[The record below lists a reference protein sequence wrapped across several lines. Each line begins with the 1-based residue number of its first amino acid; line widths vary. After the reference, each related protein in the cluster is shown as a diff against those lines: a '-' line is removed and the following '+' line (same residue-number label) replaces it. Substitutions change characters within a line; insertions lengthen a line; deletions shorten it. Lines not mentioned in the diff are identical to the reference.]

1 MRALID
7 CDGAVLCAIS
17 SNCSRTAVIL
27 WSHSMPTKSSIALIL
42 LSLFLLLGDTIFSH
56 RGIFPEARAQNEHQ
70 KDLQERIVFEGGAGE
85 SPAAAVVIKGAKDI
99 VVGIAAEYYYL
110 EKKYGRQ
117 NVNWKLI
124 SQNLLHKQD
133 KHFDLLIIKLV
144 DGSQKE
150 VYFDITEFFGKM

>member
-1 MRALID
+1 MSLKPS
-7 CDGAVLCAIS
+7 V
-17 SNCSRTAVIL
+17 
-27 WSHSMPTKSSIALIL
+27 ALIL
-42 LSLFLLLGDTIFSH
+42 LSLFLMLSDTIFSH
-56 RGIFPEARAQNEHQ
+56 QGIFPEARAQDKYQ
-70 KDLQERIVFEGGAGE
+70 KDLQGGIVFQGGGGE
-85 SPAAAVVIKGAKDI
+85 SPAAAVIIKGAKDI

-110 EKKYGRQ
+110 ERKYGRQ

-133 KHFDLLIIKLV
+133 KHLDLLIIQLA

>member
-1 MRALID
+1 
-7 CDGAVLCAIS
+7 
-17 SNCSRTAVIL
+17 
-27 WSHSMPTKSSIALIL
+27 MPTKSSIALIL
-42 LSLFLLLGDTIFSH
+42 LPFFLLLGDIILSQ
-56 RGIFPEARAQNEHQ
+56 RDIFPEARAQHEHQ
-70 KDLQERIVFEGGAGE
+70 KDLQERIIFEGGAGE

-110 EKKYGRQ
+110 EKKYGQQ

-133 KHFDLLIIKLV
+133 KHLDLLIIQLG

-150 VYFDITEFFGKM
+150 IYFDITEFFGKM

>member
-1 MRALID
+1 
-7 CDGAVLCAIS
+7 
-17 SNCSRTAVIL
+17 
-27 WSHSMPTKSSIALIL
+27 MPTKSSIALIL

-56 RGIFPEARAQNEHQ
+56 RGIFPEARAQNEYQ

-124 SQNLLHKQD
+124 SQNLLHQQN
-133 KHFDLLIIKLV
+133 KHFDLLIIQLG

>member
-1 MRALID
+1 M
-7 CDGAVLCAIS
+7 S
-17 SNCSRTAVIL
+17 
-27 WSHSMPTKSSIALIL
+27 TKSSIAFIL
-42 LSLFLLLGDTIFSH
+42 LSLFLLLGDTICSH
-56 RGIFPEARAQNEHQ
+56 RGIFPEANAQDEHQ
-70 KDLQERIVFEGGAGE
+70 KDLRKGIVFEGGGGE

-117 NVNWKLI
+117 NVSWKLI
-124 SQNLLHKQD
+124 SQNLLHQQN
-133 KHFDLLIIKLV
+133 KHFDLLIIQLG

>member
-1 MRALID
+1 MSIKP
-7 CDGAVLCAIS
+7 C
-17 SNCSRTAVIL
+17 
-27 WSHSMPTKSSIALIL
+27 IALIL
-42 LSLFLLLGDTIFSH
+42 LSLFLILSATIFSP
-56 RGIFPEARAQNEHQ
+56 RGIFPEAVAQDESQ
-70 KDLQERIVFEGGAGE
+70 KDLPAGIVFEGGAGE
-85 SPAAAVVIKGAKDI
+85 SSTAAVIIKGAKDI

-110 EKKYGRQ
+110 EMKYGRQ

-133 KHFDLLIIKLV
+133 KHFDLLIIRFV